1 MRVRASY
8 ERILLALFVIL
19 ELTFRD
25 PWGHARGRGGEVHV
39 DIDRLCGRNDAM
51 RLPRLRARE
60 GQRRAGKGG
69 NKGGHLD
76 VREG

>member
-1 MRVRASY
+1 MRVRASCK
-8 ERILLALFVIL
+8 RILIDLPVIH

-25 PWGHARGRGGEVHV
+25 PGGDARGRGGEVHV
-39 DIDRLCGRNDAM
+39 DIDRLSGRNDAM

-60 GQRRAGKGG
+60 GQRRAGKRG

>member
-51 RLPRLRARE
+51 RLPRL
-60 GQRRAGKGG
+60 
-69 NKGGHLD
+69 
-76 VREG
+76 